1 MKKIIYF
8 SFLMVL
14 MACESD
20 LDQVPLSY
28 GTTESFYANQNDF
41 EQARNATYS
50 SGLYSYPTRL
60 MNLSETRSDNI
71 YTVPDVNYA
80 WSEIHNFYTSITA
93 NGFIEEA
100 YATNYNTIYKV
111 NQLLEK
117 LDENGQVIIDTD
129 IRLNIRA
136 EAHFMRAFCYFD
148 LIRWFGPVPLLDRT
162 VSPQEAAKIPRSS
175 VENIYQLVI
184 EDLKFAV
191 ENLPES
197 YDDENYGRVSKYAAK
212 GILALVYMTRS
223 SETYGIDGPGLNS
236 GEWNLAY
243 QQLNDIRNSG
253 QFQLEEEYSRIFRT
267 EGTQNTENVFVI
279 PFLEST
285 GNSVGTNFMS
295 EHIGAD
301 SYFASL
307 GLSAQGAS
315 EGRFV
320 SPDLRSSF
328 AEGDL
333 RAEFGIVDSYVV
345 DEGRWEGSY
354 DRPVYSKYADV
365 TRYGDSRTD
374 WGVDFMVLRY
384 TDILMLMAE
393 CTLQGGGGAQ
403 ADVDFIINKVRER
416 AGLPADA
423 VNVTLEELFQE
434 RQKEFF
440 AEGNRW
446 FDLYR
451 TGNAINILNNWKTEV
466 DDENALRGIDPNS
479 LIYPIPLQEIL
490 SNPGLYE
497 QNPGYN

>member
-1 MKKIIYF
+1 MKRFIYIPILILLF
-8 SFLMVL
+8 
-14 MACESD
+14 ACDSD
-20 LDQVPLSY
+20 LDQIPLST
-28 GTTESFYANQNDF
+28 GTTENFYSNQNDF

-71 YTVPDVNYA
+71 YTVPDVNYG
-80 WSEIHNFYTSITA
+80 WSEIHNFFSSITA

-100 YATNYNTIYKV
+100 YATNYNAIYKA
-111 NQLLEK
+111 NQLIEK
-117 LDENGQVIIDTD
+117 LAENGQVITNEEV
-129 IRLNIRA
+129 RLNIEA

-148 LIRWFGPVPLLDRT
+148 LVRWFGPVPLLDRT
-162 VSPQEAAKIPRSS
+162 VSPQEAAEIPRAP
-175 VENIYQLVI
+175 VEDVYELII
-184 EDLKFAV
+184 SDLQFAV

-197 YDDENYGRVSKYAAK
+197 YEDDNFGRVSKYGAK
-212 GILALVYMTRS
+212 GILGLVYMTRS

-236 GEWNLAY
+236 GEWDLAY
-243 QQLNDIRNSG
+243 QQLNDIKNSG
-253 QFQLEEEYSRIFRT
+253 LFELEEDYSTIFLT
-267 EGTQNTENVFVI
+267 EGNQNSENVFVI
-279 PFLEST
+279 PFLENT
-285 GNSVGTNFMS
+285 GNGVGTNFMS

-320 SPDLRSSF
+320 SPDLRSNF

-333 RAEFGIVDSYVV
+333 RAEYGIVDAYVV
-345 DEGRWEGSY
+345 NEGRWEGSY
-354 DRPVYSKYADV
+354 NRPVYSKYADI
-365 TRYGDSRTD
+365 TRYGDGRTD

-393 CTLQGGGGAQ
+393 CTLHGGGGSQ
-403 ADVDFIINKVRER
+403 ADVDAIVNDVRER
-416 AGLPADA
+416 AGLTPDA
-423 VNVTLEELFQE
+423 ANVNLEELFQE

-446 FDLYR
+446 FDLFR
-451 TGNAINILNNWKTEV
+451 SGNAVGILNDWKNEV
-466 DDENALRGIDPNS
+466 DDQDALGDITQNS
-479 LIYPIPLQEIL
+479 LIYPIPLQETL
-490 SNPGLYE
+490 SNPGFYE

>member
-1 MKKIIYF
+1 MKKILYIPILI
-8 SFLMVL
+8 FLI
-14 MACESD
+14 ACESD
-20 LDQVPLSY
+20 LDQVPLSF
-28 GTTESFYANQNDF
+28 GTTENFYSNQNDF
-41 EQARNATYS
+41 EQARNATYAA
-50 SGLYSYPTRL
+50 GLHSYPNRL

-71 YTVPDVNYA
+71 YTIPDVNYG

-100 YATNYNTIYKV
+100 YATNYNAIYKA

-117 LDENGQVIIDTD
+117 LDENGQVIVNEEM
-129 IRLNIRA
+129 RLNMRA
-136 EAHFMRAFCYFD
+136 EAHFIRAFCYFD
-148 LIRWFGPVPLLDRT
+148 LVRWFGPVPLVDRT
-162 VSPQEAAKIPRSS
+162 ISPQEAAEISRTP
-175 VENIYQLVI
+175 VEDIYQLI
-184 EDLKFAV
+184 LSDLQFAV

-197 YDDENYGRVSKYAAK
+197 YEDNNYGRVSRYGAK
-212 GILALVYMTRS
+212 GVLALVYMTRS
-223 SETYGIDGPGLNS
+223 SSEYGIDGPGLNS
-236 GEWNLAY
+236 GEWDLAY

-253 QFQLEEEYSRIFRT
+253 LFQLEDEYSDIFLN
-267 EGTQNTENVFVI
+267 EGNQNTENVFVI
-279 PFLEST
+279 PFLENT
-285 GNSVGTNFMS
+285 GNGVGNNFMA
-295 EHIGAD
+295 EHIAAD

-307 GLSAQGAS
+307 GLSDQGAS

-328 AEGDL
+328 ADQDE

-345 DEGRWEGSY
+345 DEGKWEGSY
-354 DRPVYSKYADV
+354 DRPVFTKYADI
-365 TRYGDSRTD
+365 TRYGDGRTD
-374 WGVDFMVLRY
+374 WGVDFIVLRY
-384 TDILMLMAE
+384 TDVLMLMAE
-393 CTLQGGGGAQ
+393 CTLQGGGGSQ
-403 ADVDFIINKVRER
+403 AEVDLIVNQVRER
-416 AGLPADA
+416 AGLQGDA

-451 TGNAINILNNWKTEV
+451 TGEAVNILNNWKAQV
-466 DDENALRGIDPNS
+466 DDQNALGDITPNS

>member
-1 MKKIIYF
+1 MKKILYIPI
-8 SFLMVL
+8 LIL
-14 MACESD
+14 LIACESD
-20 LDQVPLSY
+20 LDQVPLST
-28 GTTESFYANQNDF
+28 GTTENFYSNQNDF
-41 EQARNATYS
+41 EQARNATYA

-80 WSEIHNFYTSITA
+80 WSEIHNFQTSITA

-100 YATNYNTIYKV
+100 YATNYNAIYKA
-111 NQLLEK
+111 NQLIEK
-117 LDENGQVIIDTD
+117 LDENGQVIADAD
-129 IRLNIRA
+129 ERLNIRS

-148 LIRWFGPVPLLDRT
+148 LVRWFGAVPLIDRT
-162 VSPQEAAKIPRSS
+162 VSPKEAAQIPRTP
-175 VENIYQLVI
+175 VEDVYELII
-184 EDLKFAV
+184 SDLQFAI

-197 YDDENYGRVSKYAAK
+197 YEDDNFGRVSKYGAK
-212 GILALVYMTRS
+212 GMLALVYMTRS
-223 SETYGIDGPGLNS
+223 SESYGIEGPGLSS

-243 QQLNDIRNSG
+243 QQLNDIKNSG
-253 QFQLEEEYSRIFRT
+253 LFALEDEYSTIFLT
-267 EGTQNTENVFVI
+267 EGNQNSENVFVI
-279 PFLEST
+279 PFLENT
-285 GNSVGTNFMS
+285 GNGVGTNFMS

-307 GLSAQGAS
+307 GLSDQGAS

-320 SPDLRSSF
+320 SPDFRDRF

-333 RAEFGIVDSYVV
+333 RADFGIVDSYEV
-345 DEGRWEGSY
+345 DGGRWEGSY

-365 TRYGDSRTD
+365 TRYGDGRRD
-374 WGVDFMVLRY
+374 WGVDFIVLRY

-393 CTLQGGGGAQ
+393 CTLQGGGGSQ
-403 ADVDFIINKVRER
+403 ADVDAIVNAVRER
-416 AGLPADA
+416 AGVTPDA
-423 VNVTLEELFQE
+423 ININLEQLFEE

-446 FDLYR
+446 FDLFR
-451 TGNAINILNNWKTEV
+451 TGNAISILNNWKDEV
-466 DDENALRGIDPNS
+466 DDQNALGDITPNA